1 MKDRAGERFGNL
13 VVLANGRV
21 DDVVSSKGFKYT
33 RSYYLCQ
40 CDCGKQLE
48 VVSNSL
54 FSGNTKSCGCLRS
67 KLLISKCENLL
78 GQVFGRLT
86 VVSKKDGVGSYWNCV
101 CECGN
106 TNTAKAQTLKDGK
119 TKSCGC
125 LQKEH
130 SAKTA
135 YKIARD
141 YRISKGLD
149 PDKPMQEERELER
162 ARFAALRTEIF
173 KRDSYTCACCSVV
186 GSKLNVHHI
195 QTWAFAPELR
205 FEESNLV
212 TLCVACHKIVHKGN
226 FNAPPDEIISILLQ
240 GYTKVISDY
249 QDKVSLT
256 YDLF

>member
-1 MKDRAGERFGNL
+1 MKDRTGERFGNL
-13 VVLANGRV
+13 VVLGIGRV
-21 DDVVSSKGFKYT
+21 DSVVSSTGLKYK
-33 RSYYLCQ
+33 RSYYLCV
-40 CDCGKQLE
+40 CDCGKELE

-54 FSGNTKSCGCLRS
+54 SSGNTKSCGCLRS
-67 KLLISKCENLL
+67 KLLIAKCENLL
-78 GQVFGRLT
+78 DQVFGRLT
-86 VVSKKDGVGSYWNCV
+86 VVSKKEGTGAYWNCI

-106 TNTAKAQTLKDGK
+106 TNTVKAQTLKEGK

-130 SAKTA
+130 AASTA
-135 YKIARD
+135 MKIARD

-149 PDKPMQEERELER
+149 PDKSMQEERELER
-162 ARFAALRTEIF
+162 ARFTALRTKIF

-212 TLCVACHKIVHKGN
+212 TLCVSCHKAVHRGN
-226 FNAPPDEIISILLQ
+226 FNAQPDEIISILLQ
-240 GYTKVISDY
+240 GYTKVIDDY
-249 QDKVSLT
+249 QDKEGLT

>member
-13 VVLANGRV
+13 VVLSKGRV
-21 DDVVSSKGFKYT
+21 DKVVSRNGLKYN
-33 RSYYLCQ
+33 RNYYLCA
-40 CDCGKQLE
+40 CDCGHELE

-54 FSGNTKSCGCLRS
+54 TSGNTKSCGCLRS
-67 KLLISKCENLL
+67 KLLIAKSENLL

-86 VVSKKDGVGSYWNCV
+86 VISKKEGVGSYWNCL
-101 CECGN
+101 CECG
-106 TNTAKAQTLKDGK
+106 TEHTVKAQPLKEGK
-119 TKSCGC
+119 SKSCGC

-162 ARFAALRTEIF
+162 ARFAALRAEIF

-212 TLCVACHKIVHKGN
+212 TLCVPCHKVVHKGN
-226 FNAPPDEIISILLQ
+226 FNAPPDETISIFLQ
-240 GYTKVISDY
+240 GYTKVIAGY
-249 QDKVSLT
+249 QDKEGLT